1 VATPA
6 ALLVEN
12 LVMGLRLFAARG
24 TASCV
29 LAVVLLACGDTPPT
43 PDAMAQS
50 EDTAS
55 FQAESTTTDAG
66 LALPAQAYVEHDAV
80 IAARSAGVVESLFV
94 DIGSTVEA
102 GERLAQ
108 IEQADQRIELARAEA
123 ARDQGARTVAR
134 ARALRDAQGI
144 STAEAEDIEFAFR
157 AAELDVQRARR
168 AIELTRIVA
177 PFTGRVV
184 ARYVQPGRLV
194 SVGDTLFRIAESEP
208 LLARVRVP
216 EGAARDVRVGAS
228 IEAVTERG
236 DRITGSV
243 QTVAPALDAASG
255 TREVIVRLGRAAA
268 LMPGSAI
275 SVVLGRASRRVLAV
289 PAEAI
294 SADGFVLVRN
304 GDRTVMRAVVL
315 GQRLEDGRIEV
326 VSGVHAGERLARPA
340 R

>member
-1 VATPA
+1 
-6 ALLVEN
+6 
-12 LVMGLRLFAARG
+12 MRLFAPWGAV
-24 TASCV
+24 CVV
-29 LAVVLLACGDTPPT
+29 LATPILACGGTPPT
-43 PDAMAQS
+43 PDAAAQS
-50 EDTAS
+50 ADTAP
-55 FQAESTTTDAG
+55 FQAESATTEVG

-80 IAARSAGVVESLFV
+80 IAARSSGVVESLFV
-94 DIGSTVEA
+94 DIGSPVEA
-102 GERLAQ
+102 GARLAQ

-144 STAEAEDIEFAFR
+144 SAAEAEEIEFAFR
-157 AAELDVQRARR
+157 RADLEVQRARR

-177 PFTGRVV
+177 PFAGRVV

-194 SVGDTLFRIAESEP
+194 SAGDTLFRIAEAEP

-216 EGAARDVRVGAS
+216 EAAARGVRVGTA

-255 TREVIVRLGRAAA
+255 TREVIVRLGRSAA

-275 SVVLGRASRRVLAV
+275 SVLVGRESRRVLAV

-315 GQRLEDGRIEV
+315 GQRLGDGRVEV
-326 VSGVHAGERLARPA
+326 ISGVHAGERLARPA

>member
-1 VATPA
+1 
-6 ALLVEN
+6 
-12 LVMGLRLFAARG
+12 MGLRLFAPWG
-24 TASCV
+24 VVCVV
-29 LAVVLLACGDTPPT
+29 LAAPIMACGGTPPT
-43 PDAMAQS
+43 PDAAAQS
-50 EDTAS
+50 ANTAP
-55 FQAESTTTDAG
+55 FQAESTTADAG
-66 LALPAQAYVEHDAV
+66 LTLPAQAYVEHDAV
-80 IAARSAGVVESLFV
+80 IAARSSGVVESLFV
-94 DIGSTVEA
+94 DIGSQVEA
-102 GERLAQ
+102 GARLAQ
-108 IEQADQRIELARAEA
+108 IEQVDQRIELARAEA

-144 STAEAEDIEFAFR
+144 SAAEAEDIEFAFR
-157 AAELDVQRARR
+157 SADLDVQRARR
-168 AIELTRIVA
+168 AVELTRVVA
-177 PFTGRVV
+177 PFAGRVV

-194 SVGDTLFRIAESEP
+194 SAGDTLFRIAESEP

-216 EGAARDVRVGAS
+216 EAAARGVRVGAA

-236 DRITGSV
+236 DRVTGSV

-255 TREVIVRLGRAAA
+255 TREVIVRLGRSAA

-275 SVVLGRASRRVLAV
+275 SVLVGRESRRVLAV

-315 GQRLEDGRIEV
+315 GQRLGDGRVEV
-326 VSGVHAGERLARPA
+326 ISGVHAGERLARPV